1 MSPTG
6 PPPGTWKR
14 IVPLF
19 RPHRRKVGF
28 TVILVLAGAA
38 VGVVNPLLIKRIF
51 DTGLFVDGG
60 PRLGRVW
67 FLAGLMVLFASAGA
81 VLGLAQ
87 TWLTNQVGQQV
98 LRALRVRLFD
108 HLQRL
113 PLSFFTG
120 TRTGEI
126 QSRLTNDVGGV
137 QGVLTS
143 TLSSVLYNVVTF
155 LSALVAMVALSWQL
169 TVVAVATVPLFFT
182 LSRWVGERRR
192 VVTAR
197 TQERMAELTVVTEES
212 LSVSGV
218 LLSKVYHRH
227 RDQRLRFDED
237 NRLMADLQVRQQ
249 VISNAFFYGIQVF
262 LGASPAIV
270 YLVAAYLMRDGGGV
284 TAGTVVAFTT
294 LQTRLYFPVSQLL
307 QVAVELRS
315 SLAYFD
321 RIFEYLDIE
330 PSIVDAP
337 DAVRPAKADVVGR
350 VELREVRFR
359 YERGDHWNL
368 DGVSLSVEPGQL
380 AALVGPSGAGKTTI
394 GYLVAR
400 LYEPE
405 EGAVLIDGIDLRRLA
420 HSSLS
425 ETVGFVTQESY
436 LFHATIAEN
445 LRYARPDATDAE
457 LVDACRMAAIHD
469 RIAEFPEAYATVV
482 GERGYRMSGGE
493 KQRLAIARAIL
504 HDPRILI
511 LDEATSALDT
521 TSERLVQQALT
532 RLMAG
537 RTTIAIAHR
546 LSTIQ
551 AADVIFGI
559 DGGRVVESGTH
570 DSLLAAGGLYAGLY
584 REQFGG
590 GLVECRTADGVR
602 LVNGAVLPLH
612 EQPVGGPE

>member
-1 MSPTG
+1 M
-6 PPPGTWKR
+6 
-14 IVPLF
+14 PLF
-19 RPHRRKVGF
+19 APHRR
-28 TVILVLAGAA
+28 TVALTMVLVLAGAA
-38 VGVVNPLLIKRIF
+38 VGVVNPLLIKRVF
-51 DTGLFVDGG
+51 DTGLFAPGG

-67 FLAGLMVLFASAGA
+67 FLAMLMVGFAVTGA
-81 VLGLAQ
+81 LLGLAQ
-87 TWLTNQVGQQV
+87 TWLTNVVGQQV
-98 LRALRVRLFD
+98 LRQLRVKLFD

-113 PLSFFTG
+113 PLAFFTG

-169 TVVAVATVPLFFT
+169 TAIAVVTVPFFFA

-192 VVTAR
+192 KVTAR
-197 TQERMAELTVVTEES
+197 TQERMAELTVVTEEA

-262 LGASPAIV
+262 LGASPAMI
-270 YLVAAYLMRDGGGV
+270 YLVAAYLMRDSGNV
-284 TAGTVVAFTT
+284 TAGTIVAFTT
-294 LQTRLYFPVSQLL
+294 LQTRLYFPISQLL

-337 DAVRPAKADVVGR
+337 GAQHPTKAAIAGR
-350 VELREVRFR
+350 VELRDVRFR
-359 YERGDHWNL
+359 YEPEGGHWNL
-368 DGVSLSVEPGQL
+368 DGISLTVAPGQL

-400 LYEPE
+400 LYDPE
-405 EGAVLIDGIDLRRLA
+405 SGAVLLDGIDLRDLA
-420 HSSLS
+420 HSAIS
-425 ETVGFVTQESY
+425 ESVGFVTQESY

-457 LVDACRMAAIHD
+457 LEAACRMAAIHE
-469 RIAEFPEAYATVV
+469 RISEFPDAYTTVV
-482 GERGYRMSGGE
+482 GERGYRLSGGE

-504 HDPRILI
+504 HDPRVLI

-521 TSERLVQQALT
+521 TSERLVQEALT

-551 AADVIFGI
+551 AADVIYGI
-559 DGGRVVESGTH
+559 DGGKVVEAGTH
-570 DSLLAAGGLYAGLY
+570 DELLAAGGLYATLY

-590 GLVECRTADGVR
+590 GLVECRTAEGIR

-612 EQPVGGPE
+612 EQPAAAAGVSPPASRT

>member
-1 MSPTG
+1 MAVT
-6 PPPGTWKR
+6 
-14 IVPLF
+14 
-19 RPHRRKVGF
+19 VGM
-28 TVILVLAGAA
+28 VLAGAA

-51 DTGLFVDGG
+51 DTGLFPPGG
-60 PRLGRVW
+60 PDLGRVW
-67 FLAGLMVLFASAGA
+67 FLAVLMIVFAALGS

-87 TWLTNQVGQQV
+87 TWLSNQVGQQI
-98 LRALRVRLFD
+98 LRELRVKLFD

-113 PLSFFTG
+113 PLAFFTS

-126 QSRLTNDVGGV
+126 QSRLTNDVAGV

-143 TLSSVLYNVVTF
+143 TFSSVLYNVVTF

-169 TVVAVATVPLFFT
+169 TVIAVATVPLFFG

-192 VVTAR
+192 RVAAS

-249 VISNAFFYGIQVF
+249 VISNAFFYAIQVF

-270 YLVAAYLMRDGGGV
+270 YLVAAYLLRSDSGI

-294 LQTRLYFPVSQLL
+294 LQTRLYFPVAQLL
-307 QVAVELRS
+307 QVSVELRS

-321 RIFEYLDIE
+321 RIFEYLAIE

-337 DAVRPAKADVVGR
+337 DALHPAKADVAGR
-350 VELREVRFR
+350 VELRNVRFR
-359 YERGDHWNL
+359 YDPDGEHWSL
-368 DGVSLSVEPGQL
+368 DGVSLVVEPGQL

-394 GYLVAR
+394 GYLLAR

-405 EGAVLIDGIDLRRLA
+405 AGQVLIDGIDLRQLS
-420 HSSLS
+420 HSAIS
-425 ETVGFVTQESY
+425 ESVGFVTQENY

-445 LRYARPDATDAE
+445 LRYARPDATDDD
-457 LVDACRMAAIHD
+457 LVDACRQAAIHE
-469 RIAEFPEAYATVV
+469 RISEFPDGYATVV
-482 GERGYRMSGGE
+482 GERGYRLSGGE

-504 HDPRILI
+504 HDPKILI

-521 TSERLVQQALT
+521 TSERLVQEALA

-551 AADVIFGI
+551 AAAVIYGI
-559 DGGRVVESGTH
+559 DGGRVVEAGTH
-570 DSLLAAGGLYAGLY
+570 DDLLASGGLYAQLY

-602 LVNGAVLPLH
+602 LVNGAVMPLH
-612 EQPVGGPE
+612 EVNAT